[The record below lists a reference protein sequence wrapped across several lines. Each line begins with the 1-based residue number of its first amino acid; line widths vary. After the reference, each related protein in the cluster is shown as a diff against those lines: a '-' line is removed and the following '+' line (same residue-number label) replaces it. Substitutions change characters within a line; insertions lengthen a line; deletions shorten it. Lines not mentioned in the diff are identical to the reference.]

1 MRFRGWSGLAA
12 AARAARSRSARDFT
26 SATASFRGTLEL
38 ARLHAPSVEAFV
50 EWRRDNPGEPLV
62 IGGCLE
68 GWPLRDWGPERLR
81 ELDVEVPLEMS
92 RGGGDYRDAF
102 RDDRGTYAE
111 RELGARAFVAG
122 HPARLRDF
130 VDAFLLRDR
139 DAPPRHLT
147 AYLAQHDL
155 LVRVPELAEACA
167 DIPPYV
173 GRGDPR
179 DDDDATPTPDRRV
192 WLGPSGTVTPL
203 HRDPYH
209 NLLCQAWGEK
219 RVLMFRAQDSDAMY
233 PFSGGFLR
241 NASRVDAEAPDLD
254 AHPAFA
260 TVPRWETSLR
270 PGEMLFMPAR
280 LWHHVRAETASLS
293 LSHWWGR
300 G

>member
-1 MRFRGWSGLAA
+1 M
-12 AARAARSRSARDFT
+12 
-26 SATASFRGTLEL
+26 
-38 ARLHAPSVEAFV
+38 
-50 EWRRDNPGEPLV
+50 
-62 IGGCLE
+62 
-68 GWPLRDWGPERLR
+68 
-81 ELDVEVPLEMS
+81 
-92 RGGGDYRDAF
+92 
-102 RDDRGTYAE
+102 
-111 RELGARAFVAG
+111 
-122 HPARLRDF
+122 
-130 VDAFLLRDR
+130 
-139 DAPPRHLT
+139 T

-192 WLGPSGTVTPL
+192 WLGPSGTITPL

-260 TVPRWETSLR
+260 TVPRWETLLR

>member
-1 MRFRGWSGLAA
+1 
-12 AARAARSRSARDFT
+12 
-26 SATASFRGTLEL
+26 
-38 ARLHAPSVEAFV
+38 
-50 EWRRDNPGEPLV
+50 
-62 IGGCLE
+62 
-68 GWPLRDWGPERLR
+68 
-81 ELDVEVPLEMS
+81 MS

-139 DAPPRHLT
+139 DVPPRHLT

-179 DDDDATPTPDRRV
+179 DDDDATPTPTAASGSVHQAPSRRSQ
-192 WLGPSGTVTPL
+192 GPV
-203 HRDPYH
+203 H

-254 AHPAFA
+254 AHPAS
-260 TVPRWETSLR
+260 RRCQGGRRCS